1 MAISRAHVLYHLLI
15 VGITSPT
22 LFSRT
27 RMIYLRA
34 MPKELFAHQ
43 ARVEG
48 NNAITGEDNPSL
60 MLSGIIGSRCHLTG
74 ASEMEERGLDQL
86 DVPCMTVQIQIK
98 REEGTDLAGVVT
110 AVSTSA
116 FESPNLSRL
125 EINLLYYF
133 SSQNLFSFINNM
145 TL

>member
-1 MAISRAHVLYHLLI
+1 
-15 VGITSPT
+15 
-22 LFSRT
+22 
-27 RMIYLRA
+27 
-34 MPKELFAHQ
+34 
-43 ARVEG
+43 
-48 NNAITGEDNPSL
+48 
-60 MLSGIIGSRCHLTG
+60 MLSGIVGSRCHLTG

-86 DVPCMTVQIQIK
+86 DVPCITVQIQIK
-98 REEGTDLAGVVT
+98 RAEGTDLAGVVT